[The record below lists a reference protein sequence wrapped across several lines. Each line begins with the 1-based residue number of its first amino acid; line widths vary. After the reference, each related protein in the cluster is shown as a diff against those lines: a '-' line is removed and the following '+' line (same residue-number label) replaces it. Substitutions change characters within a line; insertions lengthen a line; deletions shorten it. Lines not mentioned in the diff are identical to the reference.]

1 MGTLWLGGGGGG
13 VDCPQFYTDNRTFST
28 GNCRHAGAKAVPL
41 GAGLLPAT
49 RGNLRLAEPVK
60 SVFCLV
66 ITDFNPTEH
75 LNLRLCPKCKSD
87 CMDRVHIQT
96 FGDISCV
103 GPISI
108 DVWERFG

>member
-1 MGTLWLGGGGGG
+1 METGNLDWHSRPSGHRKTLI
-13 VDCPQFYTDNRTFST
+13 CQ

-75 LNLRLCPKCKSD
+75 LNLRLCPKCKTD

-96 FGDISCV
+96 FGDTSCV